1 MVNKRCETCT
11 EECPNAATLHDYA
24 KARMYAIKEFIEL
37 QKKVDSEQLAE
48 VVRCKDCVFYR
59 DTKDWYGSAYKA
71 CHLRADVIIQKRNP
85 DDFCSRGERRCE

>member
-1 MVNKRCETCT
+1 MMPNGTQCELCT
-11 EECPNAATLHDYA
+11 EKCPQAARAHEAATG
-24 KARMYAIKEFIEL
+24 RMYATKEFIVL
-37 QKKVDSEQLAE
+37 QKKVESGQLVE

-85 DDFCSRGERRCE
+85 DDFCSRGERR